1 MVMQTV
7 RVDVGSGLDSFILSP
22 LSLINVN
29 STKGIDFGGLARK
42 YINKTNFMIGQSEV
56 FLTSGGLLEINRTK
70 KKNQL
75 RGNH

>member
-1 MVMQTV
+1 MD
-7 RVDVGSGLDSFILSP
+7 VDSGSDFFILSP

-29 STKGIDFGGLARK
+29 SSKGIEFDGLTKK

-56 FLTSGGLLEINRTK
+56 FLTSGGILEINRK
-70 KKNQL
+70 KKTNRL